1 MRTPQANS
9 SQHAIEIKTSRQGS
23 SGNKPTFSIREEQK
37 KTTFNESLLV
47 ALGVIVFLA
56 VVWLYAVHRLYIDHI
71 ENPLLPDAKVL
82 DMSG

>member
-1 MRTPQANS
+1 MHTQVGCFS
-9 SQHAIEIKTSRQGS
+9 WLHAVYDGLADRVPLLS
-23 SGNKPTFSIREEQK
+23 FLCREEQK
-37 KTTFNESLLV
+37 KATFNESLLV

-71 ENPLLPDAKVL
+71 DNPLLPDAQSL